1 MKDYVLKALI
11 AEGEILS
18 MVAVSTN
25 LVEEA
30 TRRHKALPTAA
41 SALGRVLTLTAIL
54 GTTLKERQKISIQI
68 LTRGPLKEIYAQSD
82 WKGNVRGY
90 VKWPFVHF
98 PPTKDGKLNVE
109 GATGRDGM
117 LYVVKDLGFG
127 EPYVG
132 SVTLKTGGIAKDLAY
147 YFALS
152 EGIPSAVG
160 AGVYVNT
167 DGSVLGAGGFIVQPL
182 PGASN
187 TTISTLEKN
196 IESIPSISKFIYEGA
211 KPEDILEKISGSLE
225 FEILTRLNIRY
236 RCSCS
241 KRRAERAILTLGMR
255 EILDMIDKDRRAEV
269 KCEFCGKIYNFTEEE
284 LKKIL
289 MNIPQKGPPS

>member
-1 MKDYVLKALI
+1 MRDYVLKALI
-11 AEGEILS
+11 AEDRILS
-18 MVAVSTN
+18 MIAVSTN

-41 SALGRVLTLTAIL
+41 SAFGRVLTLTAIL

-90 VKWPFVHF
+90 IKWPFVHF
-98 PPTKDGKLNVE
+98 PPTDEGKLNVE

-117 LYVVKDLGFG
+117 LYVVRDLGFG

-132 SVTLKTGGIAKDLAY
+132 SVALRTGGIAKDLAY
-147 YFALS
+147 YFAVS

-167 DGSVLGAGGFIVQPL
+167 DGSILGAGGFIIQPL
-182 PGASN
+182 PEVPEE
-187 TTISTLEKN
+187 TIAILEKN
-196 IESIPSISKFIYEGA
+196 IGNMPSISKLISEGA
-211 KPEDILEKISGSLE
+211 RPEDILEKVAKGLE
-225 FEILTRLNIRY
+225 FEILTRVNIRY
-236 RCSCS
+236 KCSCS
-241 KRRAERAILTLGMR
+241 KGRAERALVSLGMK
-255 EILDMIDKDRRAEV
+255 EILDMIEKDKGAEV
-269 KCEFCGKIYNFTEEE
+269 KCEFCGKIYNFTENE

-289 MNIPQKGPPS
+289 LYIPQKKPPA